1 MIDDEDV
8 DGPSA
13 EDRAMLI
20 LAEQDIPFKD
30 GDDALR
36 ILRLQHERAAKRL
49 EQPPVEPMDPSALV
63 WLARDLAK
71 DVIEMRKMYKEI
83 TRKAQAILDAVIPG
97 VTPGGQKQHD

>member
-1 MIDDEDV
+1 MTEFDMDRIA
-8 DGPSA
+8 A
-13 EDRAMLI
+13 EGAAMTELEN
-20 LAEQDIPFKD
+20 AGIPYVN
-30 GDDALR
+30 GTDALR
-36 ILRLQHERAAKRL
+36 IVQLRSERAAKRL

-71 DVIEMRKMYKEI
+71 DVIEMRKMYKEV